1 MYATFAHSFLLSHA
15 HTLRVSVMNNAT
27 VHLVGC
33 TTVPGVGWMQGY
45 CAEAP
50 QQTHIY
56 TQTHTHTF
64 TEAQCSVS
72 RWRFSFFRSR
82 ARTLST
88 PPSSFIWMQEST
100 SPPRKKNKTTKQS
113 PSCTSPSHAHIHTLQ
128 ANIPSF
134 AQIYHTPSGVLRACT
149 PTQSVALPASPWRKL
164 EFASVREKARRG
176 EAGRKRG
183 LGCTF
188 HEMLHQKQA
197 RKYCFTMLVYVRNC
211 SFWKSLRKIRRR
223 RSLWIVFW
231 DLKRL
236 QIIS

>member
-1 MYATFAHSFLLSHA
+1 MLLCIWWDAPLSLGWVECRDIVLKLPNK
-15 HTLRVSVMNNAT
+15 HTYTLK
-27 VHLVGC
+27 
-33 TTVPGVGWMQGY
+33 
-45 CAEAP
+45 
-50 QQTHIY
+50 HI
-56 TQTHTHTF
+56 HTHS
-64 TEAQCSVS
+64 Q
-72 RWRFSFFRSR
+72 R
-82 ARTLST
+82 LSALSPGDAFPFLDQEQEHF
-88 PPSSFIWMQEST
+88 PPLLPLLYECRKA
-100 SPPRKKNKTTKQS
+100 PPLLEKNKTTKQS

-134 AQIYHTPSGVLRACT
+134 AQRYTIHKHYETPSGVLRACT

-164 EFASVREKARRG
+164 EFASVREKAGRG

-223 RSLWIVFW
+223 RSLWIVF
-231 DLKRL
+231 
-236 QIIS
+236 